1 MKRVAAMAAVAA
13 GALGLSAAPA
23 AANHA
28 WADYHWARTSNPFT
42 VKLGNNLSTAWP
54 TSILA
59 TASSDWSKSSV
70 TDPTLSSVLR
80 TSIVPGQT
88 TKRCRA
94 TAGQDEICNGAYGFN
109 GWLGLASI
117 WVSSSHITQGTVKL
131 NDSYF
136 NTATYN
142 TLAWRQ
148 MVLCQ
153 EVGHT
158 FGLDHQ
164 STDGTSLNTCMDYYQ
179 NTSDAD
185 TKSTHPNQHDYDEL
199 AIIYKH
205 FDSST
210 TIGAAA
216 AAAPGNSGANA
227 ADDGT
232 PAGASASRGSWYVEN
247 QGGGRY
253 LVTHVYWAEPGR

>member
-1 MKRVAAMAAVAA
+1 MKRVAAIAAVAA

-136 NTATYN
+136 NTTTYN
-142 TLAWRQ
+142 NDNEKLHV
-148 MVLCQ
+148 MCQ

-164 STDGTSLNTCMDYYQ
+164 STDGSSLNTCMDYFS
-179 NTSDAD
+179 NTGANASS
-185 TKSTHPNQHDYDEL
+185 TLSTHPNQHDYDEL
-199 AIIYKH
+199 GIIYSH
-205 FDSST
+205 LDSST
-210 TIGAAA
+210 TIAA
-216 AAAPGNSGANA
+216 S
-227 ADDGT
+227 T
-232 PAGASASRGSWYVEN
+232 TTAGARGLRRVRDDLYVEDLGN
-247 QGGGRY
+247 GNKRFVFVFWKNRGVR
-253 LVTHVYWAEPGR
+253 HSAPADE